1 MMKTAQHKINRRN
14 FLGTTAGVCLG
25 GISQA
30 WAQKPDAEVRIVLSY
45 DRGLWYYDPVG
56 LYIQPGETVQWTALR
71 WTPTVTAFHPDND
84 NHELRIPEGAEPF
97 DSGMLATMQTFRWTF
112 KVAGTYDY
120 YSKYHEGAGLLGRI
134 VVGTPG
140 GPAEKP
146 PRYGG
151 SEGRTPIYAKGIRVF
166 EVLDSREIVEKRT
179 VPFPVEQLA
188 YGRFRRR
195 R

>member
-1 MMKTAQHKINRRN
+1 MMKTVLDKINRRN

-56 LYIQPGETVQWTALR
+56 IFIQPGETVQWTALR
-71 WTPTVTAFHPDND
+71 WTPTVTAFHPDIGNR
-84 NHELRIPEGAEPF
+84 ELRIPEGAEPF
-97 DSGMLATMQTFRWTF
+97 DSGMLATLQTFRWTF

-140 GPAEKP
+140 GPAEQP

-151 SEGRTPIYAKGIRVF
+151 SEGRAPIYAKGIRVF
-166 EVLDSREIVEKRT
+166 DILDSREIVEKKA
-179 VPFPVEQLA
+179 VPFPVDQLA
-188 YGRFRRR
+188 NGRFRRR

>member
-1 MMKTAQHKINRRN
+1 MMKTVQDKINRRN

-30 WAQKPDAEVRIVLSY
+30 WAQTPDAEVRIVLSY

-56 LYIQPGETVQWTALR
+56 IFIQPGETVQWTALR
-71 WTPTVTAFHPDND
+71 WTPTVTAFHPDIGNR
-84 NHELRIPEGAEPF
+84 ELRIPEGAEPF
-97 DSGMLATMQTFRWTF
+97 DSGMLATLQTFRWTF

-140 GPAEKP
+140 GPAEQP

-151 SEGRTPIYAKGIRVF
+151 SEGRAPSMPRGYACSISLTPGR
-166 EVLDSREIVEKRT
+166 SWRKR
-179 VPFPVEQLA
+179 PFP
-188 YGRFRRR
+188 FR
-195 R
+195 